1 MQINRYSFP
10 LSVHYIPEGIVHYM
24 TECRQVTRRRRHKK
38 KEKTFKKL
46 YTISRNPCTV
56 YPGIRCTVYPGIS
69 VHYVPEYSGQH
80 SPNYPLS
87 ELFQKIQCIFSVKN
101 FMDFLVLIIA

>member
-56 YPGIRCTVYPGIS
+56 YPGIRCTVYPGIN
-69 VHYVPEYSGQH
+69 VHYVPEYSETEVSFLCLLLLH
-80 SPNYPLS
+80 
-87 ELFQKIQCIFSVKN
+87 KIFIRESH
-101 FMDFLVLIIA
+101 

>member
-56 YPGIRCTVYPGIS
+56 YPGIRCTVYPGIN
-69 VHYVPEYSGQH
+69 VHYVPEYSF
-80 SPNYPLS
+80 N
-87 ELFQKIQCIFSVKN
+87 
-101 FMDFLVLIIA
+101 AAT

>member
-38 KEKTFKKL
+38 KKKP
-46 YTISRNPCTV
+46 SKSCTL
-56 YPGIRCTVYPGIS
+56 YPGIPVQYIPESVVQYIPELMYTMFRNTQVSWHDLMGIVS
-69 VHYVPEYSGQH
+69 QV
-80 SPNYPLS
+80 
-87 ELFQKIQCIFSVKN
+87 KIKPRRLKNRVK
-101 FMDFLVLIIA
+101 

>member
-56 YPGIRCTVYPGIS
+56 YPGIRCTVYPGIN
-69 VHYVPEYSGQH
+69 VHYVPEYSLMH
-80 SPNYPLS
+80 NSLKMNKNCCKFDIDCEVFRIVKLKTLS
-87 ELFQKIQCIFSVKN
+87 K
-101 FMDFLVLIIA
+101 